1 MPSLSFSEP
10 FLIPKEILSDAEK
23 KMYEDIEKNN
33 PEELKQRYKWWS
45 MHDIMK
51 FYHSGLIPKEND
63 ANFFPFKIDL
73 TAPELLQNK
82 YRDQDLVNGFEVAM
96 SKLKDVTSA
105 IAKYHTEAK
114 AQWSNTMTQSTLGA
128 SMRKGGNK
136 DKKSKHHSRKS
147 KNQRGGEEVFT
158 VNNNDDVNVAFSYE
172 KLKDQCTLSL
182 FNDVFHSRNRIF
194 LVDNQLPTWNP
205 KTYEELRANADKL
218 KAEKA
223 TPPAAAPV
231 AAAAAAA
238 AAPAAVPGAPAPAPA
253 APAVGG
259 GKQRKTRKH
268 KYKKA
273 RGKKG
278 KSRRIRK

>member
-128 SMRKGGNK
+128 SIRKGGNK
-136 DKKSKHHSRKS
+136 YKKSKHHSRKS

-231 AAAAAAA
+231 AAAPVAAV
-238 AAPAAVPGAPAPAPA
+238 PGAVPGAPAPAPA

-278 KSRRIRK
+278 KSRRMRK

>member
-23 KMYEDIEKNN
+23 KMYEDIEQNN

-63 ANFFPFKIDL
+63 ANFFPYKIDL

-128 SMRKGGNK
+128 SMRKGGKNT
-136 DKKSKHHSRKS
+136 KK
-147 KNQRGGEEVFT
+147 QRGGEEVFT
-158 VNNNDDVNVAFSYE
+158 VNNNDDVNLAFSYE

-205 KTYEELRANADKL
+205 KTYEDLKANAEKL
-218 KAEKA
+218 KIEKNA
-223 TPPAAAPV
+223 PAVPVAVPVAADPAAAP
-231 AAAAAAA
+231 
-238 AAPAAVPGAPAPAPA
+238 PAI
-253 APAVGG
+253 GG
-259 GKQRKTRKH
+259 GRRKTRKNKH
-268 KYKKA
+268 KKGK
-273 RGKKG
+273 GKKG
-278 KSRRIRK
+278 KSRRMRR

>member
-23 KMYEDIEKNN
+23 KMYEDIEQNN

-128 SMRKGGNK
+128 SMRKGGKNT
-136 DKKSKHHSRKS
+136 KKSNKS
-147 KNQRGGEEVFT
+147 KKQRGGEEVFT
-158 VNNNDDVNVAFSYE
+158 VNNNDDVNLAFSYE

-205 KTYEELRANADKL
+205 KTYEDLKANAEKL
-218 KAEKA
+218 KVEKTAPAAAAVPAA
-223 TPPAAAPV
+223 TDPAAVPAAVPVAVPVAADPAAAP
-231 AAAAAAA
+231 
-238 AAPAAVPGAPAPAPA
+238 PAI
-253 APAVGG
+253 GG
-259 GKQRKTRKH
+259 GRRKTRKNKH
-268 KYKKA
+268 KKGK
-273 RGKKG
+273 GKKG
-278 KSRRIRK
+278 KSRRMRR

>member
-23 KMYEDIEKNN
+23 KMYEDIEQNN

-63 ANFFPFKIDL
+63 ANFFPYKIDL

-128 SMRKGGNK
+128 SMRKGG
-136 DKKSKHHSRKS
+136 KKSKHYSRKS

-158 VNNNDDVNVAFSYE
+158 VNNNDDVNLAFSYE

-205 KTYEELRANADKL
+205 KSYEELKANAEKL

-223 TPPAAAPV
+223 APAVP
-231 AAAAAAA
+231 AAAAAVPAADPAAADPAA
-238 AAPAAVPGAPAPAPA
+238 AAP
-253 APAVGG
+253 PAVGG
-259 GKQRKTRKH
+259 GRRKTRKN
-268 KYKKA
+268 KYKKGK
-273 RGKKG
+273 GKKG
-278 KSRRIRK
+278 KSRRMRR